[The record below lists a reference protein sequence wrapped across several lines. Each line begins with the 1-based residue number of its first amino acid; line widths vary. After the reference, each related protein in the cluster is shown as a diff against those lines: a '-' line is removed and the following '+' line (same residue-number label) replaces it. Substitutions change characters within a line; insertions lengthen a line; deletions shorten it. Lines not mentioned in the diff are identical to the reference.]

1 MMFNENLKKMR
12 RKMNI
17 TQAALAKKLDVSSST
32 IGMYEQGRREPDSRM
47 LVKMA
52 ELFGVSVDYLLG
64 SKQSFVLTESVDD
77 LADRVEHVLRDK
89 NKFEN
94 CGTQVNN
101 DTIDLMVKTVREG
114 IYEVFQRVH

>member
-1 MMFNENLKKMR
+1 MFNENLRKMR

-47 LVKMA
+47 LIKIA
-52 ELFGVSVDYLLG
+52 ELFGVSVDYLLS
-64 SKQSFVLTESVDD
+64 SKRSVMLTESVND

-94 CGTQVNN
+94 CGAKVNN

-114 IYEVFQRVH
+114 IYEVFQSAH

>member
-1 MMFNENLKKMR
+1 MFNENLRKMR

-47 LVKMA
+47 LIKIA
-52 ELFGVSVDYLLG
+52 ELFGVSVDYLLS
-64 SKQSFVLTESVDD
+64 SKRSVMLTESVNY
-77 LADRVEHVLRDK
+77 LADRVENVLRDK

-94 CGTQVNN
+94 CGAKVNN

-114 IYEVFQRVH
+114 IYEVFQSTH